1 VLNIALD
8 LAYNEANY
16 FSKAFKKKTGLTPS
30 EYREKYKVRKEDGNE
45 TV

>member
-1 VLNIALD
+1 LD

-30 EYREKYKVRKEDGNE
+30 EYREKYRNRKEEENE